1 MKKQVIAPESLKFFT
16 PFQIFNNKELEY
28 VSTHCS
34 VINFERNDTILNI
47 NSTSKEKFFL
57 LEGALKLDSL
67 DHVLRMIKARS
78 DEAKS
83 PIAELRPS
91 RYKVTAISPSKVI
104 VIEDEIFEQ
113 IFSENTHNAES
124 FELNEEILDEADE
137 ILYELIFE
145 LKQTNF
151 ILPSLPS
158 IALRVRKM
166 ISDEDSSA
174 DDITKIIITDPV
186 IAAKIVKVANSAMYQ
201 RMKKVKDC
209 KTAVIS
215 LGTKVTSQLVTAFA
229 LKEIFKSPSKL
240 IQKYM
245 TSFWEHSITIATISS
260 ILAKITPGFKSE
272 QALLAGLV
280 HDIGNVAILNKA
292 LEYPD
297 IITSEEKVD
306 KLLSKMRI
314 HVTTSILQFW
324 NFPEDMIIAAK
335 ESKNWMRDESEKPDL
350 ADILNMA
357 HLHNYIDIDKQK
369 IVPVID
375 QVPAFHKMALGKLTP
390 ELSIKLLK
398 ESNKEIEQ
406 IKSIFRT

>member
-357 HLHNYIDIDKQK
+357 HLHNYIDIDKKK